1 MQQLVYYFFN
11 WAALRDSL
19 PFLFSGLIVT
29 VELSAIS
36 MVFVLALGLLVAV
49 LRHLN
54 YRPVNWLLVC
64 YVDVFRAMPPLVL
77 LLLVYFAL
85 PFVGLELTP
94 FPAAVLSFALYR
106 SAYTAEIF
114 RSGIEAVPVGQGDA
128 ARSLGMS
135 YLKTM
140 WYVVLPQ
147 AFRIAIPPLT
157 SEVIGLVKLTS
168 LAFVIA
174 LPELLRQA
182 RTAQTL
188 TANPTPLMAAAVIY
202 FLLLQVM
209 TRTASFVELR
219 LRRALP
225 QAR

>member
-1 MQQLVYYFFN
+1 
-11 WAALRDSL
+11 
-19 PFLFSGLIVT
+19 
-29 VELSAIS
+29 
-36 MVFVLALGLLVAV
+36 
-49 LRHLN
+49 
-54 YRPVNWLLVC
+54 
-64 YVDVFRAMPPLVL
+64 MP
-77 LLLVYFAL
+77 
-85 PFVGLELTP
+85 P
-94 FPAAVLSFALYR
+94 FPAAVLCFTLYR
-106 SAYTAEIF
+106 SAYTSEIF
-114 RSGIEAVPVGQGDA
+114 RSGIEAVPAGQRDA

-140 WYVVLPQ
+140 RYVILPQ

-202 FLLLQVM
+202 LLLLQVL
-209 TRTASFVELR
+209 TRTAALVELR